1 MIPFTVTIP
10 PARRDQRLQDK
21 LLAERNGILAW
32 AVQGCL
38 EWQRVG
44 LRPPTAVNAATAEY
58 FEAEDALGRW
68 LAEGC
73 LRGVNLTATSAA
85 LFAAWKS
92 WAEANG
98 EFVGSLKRFS
108 ENLTARGFEKCR
120 DPKTDR

>member
-1 MIPFTVTIP
+1 MTEVRSDF
-10 PARRDQRLQDK
+10 
-21 LLAERNGILAW
+21 
-32 AVQGCL
+32 GC
-38 EWQRVG
+38 R
-44 LRPPTAVNAATAEY
+44 AVNAATAEY

-73 LRGVNLTATSAA
+73 VQGANLTATSAV

-108 ENLTARGFEKCR
+108 ENLAARGFEKCR
-120 DPKTDR
+120 DPRTDRQGFRGLAPRETTTTTEGMEFPPA